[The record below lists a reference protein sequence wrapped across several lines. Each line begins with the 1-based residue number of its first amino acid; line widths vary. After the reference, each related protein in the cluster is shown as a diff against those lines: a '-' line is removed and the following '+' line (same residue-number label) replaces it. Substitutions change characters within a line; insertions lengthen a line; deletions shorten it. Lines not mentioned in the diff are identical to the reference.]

1 MCSENLYFVNFT
13 NDSSRY
19 GYIHLIKCWSEGFWF
34 DQTSLKWSRKIN
46 LTRKSNSCDTDQGNK
61 DLSYKVGISLEDLWE
76 EFHKLRHMEHHSV
89 MVCLDVVITFYWIMC
104 GK

>member
-1 MCSENLYFVNFT
+1 MIWVDMDISTWSNVGLKGF
-13 NDSSRY
+13 D
-19 GYIHLIKCWSEGFWF
+19 LIKQVRSEVG
-34 DQTSLKWSRKIN
+34 KIN

-76 EFHKLRHMEHHSV
+76 EFHKLRRMEHHSV
-89 MVCLDVVITFYWIMC
+89 VVCLDVVIAPYWIVF